1 MDTSSPT
8 RWLSR
13 AGQTGLA
20 LEGLGRQTQG
30 VNPTE
35 SPSSVH
41 RRLGAVLERIA
52 AAAARA
58 GRDPTE
64 ITLVAVSKRKPVEDI
79 VAAYKAGQRDFG
91 ENYVQEFAAKAKLLP
106 PLPGATFHMIG
117 KLQSNKAK
125 RAAGLFGTIH
135 TVDSV
140 KLARR
145 LDRFDTQLDV
155 FLEVKLS
162 HEATKAGMDEA
173 NLAAVREAAE
183 SASNLR
189 LAGLM
194 TMPPWNNDAERSRPY
209 FRRLRELAE
218 RHGVEGLSMGMSHD
232 LEVAIAEGATH
243 VRVGTAIF
251 GKRDPLPARSIR

>member
-1 MDTSSPT
+1 MSPT
-8 RWLSR
+8 H
-13 AGQTGLA
+13 
-20 LEGLGRQTQG
+20 
-30 VNPTE
+30 
-35 SPSSVH
+35 SPSNVPE
-41 RRLGAVLERIA
+41 RLGAVLERIA
-52 AAAARA
+52 VAAAKA
-58 GRDPTE
+58 GRDPEE

-79 VAAYKAGQRDFG
+79 VAAYEAGQRDFG
-91 ENYVQEFAAKAKLLP
+91 ENYVQEFAAKAVILP

-117 KLQSNKAK
+117 KLQRNKAK

-145 LDRFDTQLDV
+145 LDRFDTKLEV
-155 FLEVKLS
+155 FLEIKLS

-173 NLAAVREAAE
+173 NLAAVREAVE
-183 SASNLR
+183 SASHLR

-194 TMPPWNNDAERSRPY
+194 TMPPWNKDPESSRPY

-218 RHGVEGLSMGMSHD
+218 RHGLAGLSMGMSHD

-251 GKRDPLPARSIR
+251 GKRDPLPG